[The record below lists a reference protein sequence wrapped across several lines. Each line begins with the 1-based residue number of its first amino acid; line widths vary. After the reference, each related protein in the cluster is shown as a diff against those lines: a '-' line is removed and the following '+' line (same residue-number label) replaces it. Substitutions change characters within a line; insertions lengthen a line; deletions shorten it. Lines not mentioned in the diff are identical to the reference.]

1 MCYNNAAGF
10 HDFLTFPRT
19 GCWQG
24 AIRGLEGESKGMT
37 TKSSLALVHLTQ
49 RPRVRGAGLPPLVL
63 LLHGYGS
70 NEADLFGL
78 APYLDPRFLI
88 VSARAPYTLM
98 HGSYAWFD
106 ISWTNSGISID
117 ARQAEASRKLAVD
130 FIGAAAKVYEAD
142 PRQVYLCGFSQ
153 GAILSASVALTQP
166 ELVAGAVLMSGRVP
180 DELKPLIAPAARLEH
195 KPFLVVH
202 GVYDPVL
209 PIQNGR
215 ASRAILEKL
224 PVDLMYKEYP
234 MAHEVSAESL
244 HDVTSWLS
252 ARLDASHT

>member
-1 MCYNNAAGF
+1 MPSQQLG
-10 HDFLTFPRT
+10 
-19 GCWQG
+19 
-24 AIRGLEGESKGMT
+24 
-37 TKSSLALVHLTQ
+37 LVHLTQ
-49 RPRVRGAGLPPLVL
+49 QPRQRGPDRPPLIV

-98 HGSYAWFD
+98 HGSYAWFE
-106 ISWTNSGISID
+106 INWVASGITID
-117 ARQAEASRKLAVD
+117 AKQAEHSRKLVSE
-130 FIGAAAKVYEAD
+130 FIGASIEAYGAD
-142 PRQVYLCGFSQ
+142 PARVYLCGFSQ
-153 GAILSASVALTQP
+153 GAILSATVALTTP
-166 ELVAGAVLMSGRVP
+166 EIAAGAVLMSGRVP
-180 DELKPLIAPAARLEH
+180 DEIKPLIAPAARLAH

-202 GVYDPVL
+202 GLNDTVL

-224 PVDLMYKEYP
+224 PIDLTYREYP

-244 HDVTSWLS
+244 GDVTGWLT
-252 ARLDASHT
+252 ARLDGPRMG